1 MAIMPIIT
9 YGNCI
14 LRQKAEEV
22 KEITPEI
29 RAIVRN
35 LEDTLGQEDGIGI
48 GLAAPQLGIS
58 KRILV
63 IDLKRSKEDR
73 RIALINPK
81 IVYKS
86 DEKSDY
92 EEGCLSVPGVWGNV
106 RRPKKVKVKATLISG
121 KTMIMDADDLFARVL
136 QHEIDHLNGI
146 LFIDLLDPE
155 DKDRNRIQINAIA
168 EENRKRGE
176 ICL

>member
-1 MAIMPIIT
+1 M
-9 YGNCI
+9 
-14 LRQKAEEV
+14 
-22 KEITPEI
+22 
-29 RAIVRN
+29 
-35 LEDTLGQEDGIGI
+35 
-48 GLAAPQLGIS
+48 
-58 KRILV
+58 
-63 IDLKRSKEDR
+63 IDLTRSKEDR